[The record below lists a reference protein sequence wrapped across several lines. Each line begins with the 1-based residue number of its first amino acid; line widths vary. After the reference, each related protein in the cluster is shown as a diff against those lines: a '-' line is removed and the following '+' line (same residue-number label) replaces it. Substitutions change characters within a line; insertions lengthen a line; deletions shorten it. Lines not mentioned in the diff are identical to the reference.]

1 MKKIKHKLQDSHGVS
16 ILFALL
22 LMAVAAMVSI
32 TIISASLSAVKR
44 SHAIK
49 NTRQELISLDS
60 ATLYIEKQLNSD
72 SGASEVSFQNTD
84 GTYSVT
90 GNYGE
95 HAASTMEVSLT
106 LGDGTINDVTV
117 TPTNTSAI
125 SQRYSKAFVKQIEDV
140 IVGKELKDLKLD
152 TVAGASWTTEAFNTA
167 LVNIRG
173 DASAAAVAQ

>member
-1 MKKIKHKLQDSHGVS
+1 MAKKELALASIGV
-16 ILFALL
+16 
-22 LMAVAAMVSI
+22 VAAGVLLAGCSAKAPAAGDNADTQSESSSNSSNNSGENVSNE
-32 TIISASLSAVKR
+32 
-44 SHAIK
+44 IK
-49 NTRQELISLDS
+49 FPT
-60 ATLYIEKQLNSD
+60 
-72 SGASEVSFQNTD
+72 ASEDTGVYAD

-140 IVGKELKDLKLD
+140 IVGKELKY
-152 TVAGASWTTEAFNTA
+152 S
-167 LVNIRG
+167 R
-173 DASAAAVAQ
+173 

>member
-1 MKKIKHKLQDSHGVS
+1 MAKKELALASIGVVTAGVLLAGCSAKAPAAGDNADTQSESSSNSSSSSNNSGENVSNEIK
-16 ILFALL
+16 FP
-22 LMAVAAMVSI
+22 
-32 TIISASLSAVKR
+32 T
-44 SHAIK
+44 
-49 NTRQELISLDS
+49 
-60 ATLYIEKQLNSD
+60 
-72 SGASEVSFQNTD
+72 ASEDTGVYAD

>member
-1 MKKIKHKLQDSHGVS
+1 
-16 ILFALL
+16 
-22 LMAVAAMVSI
+22 
-32 TIISASLSAVKR
+32 
-44 SHAIK
+44 
-49 NTRQELISLDS
+49 
-60 ATLYIEKQLNSD
+60 
-72 SGASEVSFQNTD
+72 
-84 GTYSVT
+84 
-90 GNYGE
+90 
-95 HAASTMEVSLT
+95 MEVSLT

-152 TVAGASWTTEAFNTA
+152 TVAGASWTTEACNTA